1 MKITRAFICVSL
13 ISGCTLLDQN
23 NIAPGYKEAYQSI
36 RSLLSGN
43 KDNESITKDLISNIP
58 YASAIVSIGKG
69 QNALLILESVSS
81 NEEYTWISSDGVYLV
96 LKHGRIIRTAGLEN
110 NLIDTVQPIKGFS
123 DSMKHNETS
132 YLKYLSY
139 DEPELINLRVN
150 VSLKFLKKEEIDLFT
165 RTSELNLFQEEI
177 KNEYLGWSETNK
189 YWVDDNF
196 FVYKSIQY
204 ISPRLPPIYFE
215 VTKKPAR

>member
-1 MKITRAFICVSL
+1 MKIIKAFVCISL
-13 ISGCTLLDQN
+13 LSGCTLLDQS

-43 KDNESITKDLISNIP
+43 KDNEFITKDLISNIP

-69 QNALLILESVSS
+69 QNALLILESVSA
-81 NEEYTWISSDGVYLV
+81 NKEYTWVSSDGVYLV
-96 LKHGRIIRTAGLEN
+96 LKHGRIIKTAGLEN
-110 NLIDTVQPIKGFS
+110 NLINTVQPIKGFS
-123 DSMKHNETS
+123 DSMKYKETS

-139 DEPELINLRVN
+139 DMPELINLKVN
-150 VSLKFLKKEEIDLFT
+150 VSLKFFKKEEIDLFS
-165 RTSELNLFQEEI
+165 RTTYLDLFEEEI
-177 KNEYLGWSETNK
+177 VNEYLGWKETNK

-196 FVYKSIQY
+196 FVYKTIQY

-215 VTKKPAR
+215 VTKKPAN